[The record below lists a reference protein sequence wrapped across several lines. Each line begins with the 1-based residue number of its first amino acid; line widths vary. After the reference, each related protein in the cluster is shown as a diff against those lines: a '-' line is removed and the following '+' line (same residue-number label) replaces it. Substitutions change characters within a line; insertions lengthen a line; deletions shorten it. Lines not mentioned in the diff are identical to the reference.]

1 MPRRVGNYTPA
12 LGKFAN
18 QLGDHLYTI
27 RNPDGNVVAVET
39 EVMKYAFQGEPHF
52 TKLAI

>member
-1 MPRRVGNYTPA
+1 VGNYAPT

-27 RNPDGNVVAVET
+27 RNAEGCAVDVQT
-39 EVMKYAFQGEPHF
+39 ELMKYAFQGEM
-52 TKLAI
+52 KLLIVLW